1 MRQLDI
7 IKRPPIVRLPP
18 KSNSEIVLQ
27 RSAQVALVVI
37 GFVAM
42 VFALHAARFILTPVA
57 LAVVFGLMLG
67 PVANLIEARGVNPW
81 ISSAIV
87 FVLFISGIFGLVYVL
102 SGPIVFWGAQLPRI
116 WSELQVQLSEPLS
129 LIHGLQE
136 EMRELGGDEAMRV
149 AVEEGSPVTDIAY
162 MAPAIG
168 AQVLLF
174 ATSLYFFLA
183 TRHATRVT
191 AMKLCVSRRMRWRVA
206 HVFRDI
212 EMLVSR
218 YLLSIT
224 AINAGLALAV
234 TLALWAI
241 GVPQPAL
248 WGALAGILNYVMYVG
263 PAIMATMLFI
273 VGLGTFDSLS
283 SALLPPVVYL
293 SINLLEAQVVTPMVI
308 GRTMTLN
315 PFAVLLA
322 LTFWI
327 WIWGPIG
334 GFVAIPAI
342 LIIIA
347 VARNLI
353 PTLSG

>member
-1 MRQLDI
+1 MRQLDFT
-7 IKRPPIVRLPP
+7 KRPPIVRLPP

-27 RSAQVALVVI
+27 RSSQVAIVIVGLV
-37 GFVAM
+37 AT
-42 VFALHAARFILTPVA
+42 VFALYAARFILTPVA

-67 PVANLIEARGVNPW
+67 PVANLIERYGINSW
-81 ISSAIV
+81 ISSGIV
-87 FVLFISGIFGLVYVL
+87 FLLFISGICVLAYVL

-129 LIHGLQE
+129 LIHGLRE

-183 TRHATRVT
+183 TRHATRLT
-191 AMKLCVSRRMRWRVA
+191 AMKLCVTRRMRWRVA

-212 EMLVSR
+212 ELLVSR

-263 PAIMATMLFI
+263 PAVMATMLFI

-283 SALLPPVVYL
+283 SALLPPIVYL

-308 GRTMTLN
+308 GRAMTLN
-315 PFAVLLA
+315 PFTVLLA

-334 GFVAIPAI
+334 GFVAIPAM

-353 PTLSG
+353 PTLAS

>member
-1 MRQLDI
+1 
-7 IKRPPIVRLPP
+7 
-18 KSNSEIVLQ
+18 
-27 RSAQVALVVI
+27 
-37 GFVAM
+37 
-42 VFALHAARFILTPVA
+42 
-57 LAVVFGLMLG
+57 
-67 PVANLIEARGVNPW
+67 
-81 ISSAIV
+81 
-87 FVLFISGIFGLVYVL
+87 
-102 SGPIVFWGAQLPRI
+102 
-116 WSELQVQLSEPLS
+116 
-129 LIHGLQE
+129 
-136 EMRELGGDEAMRV
+136 
-149 AVEEGSPVTDIAY
+149 
-162 MAPAIG
+162 
-168 AQVLLF
+168 VLLF

-183 TRHATRVT
+183 TRHATRIT

-212 EMLVSR
+212 ELLVSR

-263 PAIMATMLFI
+263 PAIMATMLFV

-283 SALLPPVVYL
+283 SALLPPIVYL

-308 GRTMTLN
+308 GRAMTLN

-334 GFVAIPAI
+334 GFVAIPAM

-353 PTLSG
+353 PTLAH